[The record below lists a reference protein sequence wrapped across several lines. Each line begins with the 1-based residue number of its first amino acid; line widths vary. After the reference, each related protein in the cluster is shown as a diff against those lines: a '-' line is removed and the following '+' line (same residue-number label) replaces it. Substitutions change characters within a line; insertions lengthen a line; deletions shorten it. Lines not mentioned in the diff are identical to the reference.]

1 MKFLSFVRKGV
12 AGYGAIVE
20 GGIVDLTGRVQ
31 GVLSLK
37 EAIARNLLA
46 EAAGMAADMGPGLA
60 SSDVTLLPV
69 VPDPGKIL
77 CIGLNY
83 EKHRTETK
91 RPEAS
96 YPAVFV
102 RFADSQ
108 VAHHQ
113 PIVKPNRSDRL
124 DYEGEL
130 AVIIGRGGRNIPE
143 ANAIDHVAGWSCYND
158 GSIRDYQRHTHQFTP
173 GKTFPGTGAFGP
185 YMMTPDE
192 AGDHTSW
199 PIETRLNGDVMQQ
212 ATLSDLIFPIPRII
226 AYLSEFTP
234 LSAGDVILTGTP
246 GGVGDR
252 REPPVFMKNGDLVE
266 VEIGPLGTLINP
278 VCDEV

>member
-20 GGIVDLTGRVQ
+20 DGIVDLTGRVQ
-31 GVLSLK
+31 GALSLK

-46 EAAGMAADMGPGLA
+46 EAGGMAADMGPGFA
-60 SSDVTLLPV
+60 SSDTTLLPV
-69 VPDPGKIL
+69 IPDPGKIL

-83 EKHRTETK
+83 EKHRAETK

-96 YPAVFV
+96 RPAVFV

-108 VAHHQ
+108 VAHRQ
-113 PIVKPNRSDRL
+113 PIVKPSRSDRL

-252 REPPVFMKNGDLVE
+252 REPPVFMKNGDVVE